1 MDQPPSHTTNT
12 SKIKTVR
19 RTGGLELLPG
29 VGVAGRP
36 LPTETRTRGRD
47 AAGTPDPRINDGIN
61 EENGLRDNVPDIHAA
76 CTSFSLSR
84 PAQSSAAT
92 TLYNYTL
99 TAVLLGH
106 DSEETHHTE
115 ESVLG
120 PRVFRLFVINQ
131 LSLSDGEGNERRT
144 NAILA

>member
-1 MDQPPSHTTNT
+1 MNCGITFQIYMPH
-12 SKIKTVR
+12 VR
-19 RTGGLELLPG
+19 AS
-29 VGVAGRP
+29 V
-36 LPTETRTRGRD
+36 
-47 AAGTPDPRINDGIN
+47 
-61 EENGLRDNVPDIHAA
+61 
-76 CTSFSLSR
+76 SR
-84 PAQSSAAT
+84 VPAQSSAAA